1 MERLK
6 LQTEFSDDLSG
17 AWVGRGEAVDRKLS
31 WKSLRAED
39 RNEVR
44 GHGDGEGRSPL
55 THIPGAAPAHPE
67 LWGIGDELFP
77 TPRFRGRTAA
87 DT

>member
-1 MERLK
+1 MGGE
-6 LQTEFSDDLSG
+6 
-17 AWVGRGEAVDRKLS
+17 GRGCRQEAQLEVTES
-31 WKSLRAED
+31 ED

-55 THIPGAAPAHPE
+55 THIPEAAPAHPE